1 MDEGIPLGRLAGFPL
16 TVHWSVLVI
25 LWLFTWSLAATLPD
39 AAPGHASRAYWLA
52 GACGAVVLLASL
64 LAHELTHAI
73 VARRAGV
80 EVVGVKLWLFG
91 GIARLGGDAK
101 TPRTAFWI
109 AASGPAV
116 SLALAAVFAGAAMG
130 LRVIG
135 AAAIVVA
142 VASWLAAINLVLGI
156 FNLLP
161 GAPLD
166 GGRILRAYLWRRHGD
181 AVRAAVGAARAG
193 RVVAYVLIGIGLLE
207 FLVSSLVGG
216 VWMVFIGWF
225 LLTAA
230 RDEET
235 WVLNRQALAGVSVA
249 EVMTAQPHTAPG
261 TISVEEF
268 IQRYLL
274 GDRHSSYPVEN
285 SDGVI
290 TGLITL
296 TQLRDVAPDRRA
308 VTLVR
313 DVAIPREQVPT
324 AQPHEPLTALL
335 ERLAPVSGGRA
346 LVVDG
351 GQVVGIVTASD
362 ISRIID
368 VRRLALRRPVVGGS
382 AK

>member
-1 MDEGIPLGRLAGFPL
+1 MDEGIPLGRLAGLPL

-39 AAPGHASRAYWLA
+39 AAPGHASSTYWLA

-73 VARRAGV
+73 VASRAGI
-80 EVVGVKLWLFG
+80 EVVSVKLWLFG
-91 GIARLGGDAK
+91 GIARLGRDAK

-116 SLALAAVFAGAAMG
+116 SLALAAVFAGAAIG

-324 AQPHEPLTALL
+324 AEPHEPLTALL

>member
-1 MDEGIPLGRLAGFPL
+1 MDGGVPLGKVAGFPVS
-16 TVHWSVLVI
+16 VHWSVLVI
-25 LWLFTWSLAATLPD
+25 LWLFTWSLAATLPET
-39 AAPGHASRAYWLA
+39 APGYARTAYWIA

-64 LAHELTHAI
+64 LAHELTHAV
-73 VARRAGV
+73 VARRAGIKV
-80 EVVGVKLWLFG
+80 LGVRLWLFG
-91 GIARLGGDAK
+91 GIARLGGDAP

-116 SLALAAVFAGAAMG
+116 SLGLAAVFAGAAAG
-130 LRVIG
+130 LHAVG
-135 AAAIVVA
+135 TADIVVA
-142 VASWLAAINLVLGI
+142 VAWWLAAINLVLGL

-193 RVVAYVLIGIGLLE
+193 KVVAYVLIGIGLLE
-207 FLVSSLVGG
+207 FLAGSLVGG
-216 VWMVFIGWF
+216 VWMAFIGWF
-225 LLTAA
+225 LLTAS

-235 WVLNRQALAGVSVA
+235 AILTRQSLAGVSVA
-249 EVMTAQPHTAPG
+249 DVMTARPHTAPG
-261 TISVEEF
+261 WISVEEF

-285 SDGVI
+285 SDGTI

-296 TQLRDVAPDRRA
+296 NQLRDVPPDQRST
-308 VTLVR
+308 TLIR
-313 DVAIPREQVPT
+313 EVAIPRDQVPT

-335 ERLAPVSGGRA
+335 DRLASVAGGRA
-346 LVVDG
+346 LVVDA

-362 ISRIID
+362 IARVID
-368 VRRLALRRPVVGGS
+368 VRRLASPGTGR
-382 AK
+382 